1 MPNQFCAITIQNYH
15 GLEATEI
22 FAGMA
27 INYVFQL
34 KLPCLRSISN
44 RQAGLNR
51 TDYSNF
57 FFEIMFHPG
66 NPLKLTKPCLL
77 RI

>member
-27 INYVFQL
+27 INYVFPAKTPVPPKHFQ
-34 KLPCLRSISN
+34 
-44 RQAGLNR
+44 
-51 TDYSNF
+51 
-57 FFEIMFHPG
+57 
-66 NPLKLTKPCLL
+66 
-77 RI
+77 